1 MIELVTS
8 MLPEGKSGPS
18 GQNPSPIQSV
28 SRLAESPRSLSAKV
42 TFRRVMSLRSSLPG
56 RDKVTIIPPA
66 TEGLGDP
73 PVVERLSG
81 VTVVFPE
88 TVEFTILTEPT
99 AQIADPLEAGRPR
112 DSSREKDRSHSGRV
126 AQRKSARFTRERSL
140 VRTQPCPSAPHRK
153 ASRSTRR

>member
-1 MIELVTS
+1 

-112 DSSREKDRSHSGRV
+112 DSSRE
-126 AQRKSARFTRERSL
+126 
-140 VRTQPCPSAPHRK
+140 
-153 ASRSTRR
+153 